1 VPGVSI
7 VSSSSSSLPPYLRI
21 VFFVVIFVALLA
33 SQFSSTL
40 VSSLVRPARLHTKR
54 EQEPARVSASA
65 QPGPCN
71 PTGHT
76 GRKLGCESNL
86 AVCGTRPGMG
96 EQGMQRGQRGTFCV
110 SLRLVLAFAPPPPVL
125 AGGWSSSSTYRAQ
138 QLSGLTLMRQNATAH
153 AAAQPETFRGAVAD
167 ELEKM
172 RSEFLTFTTRGPPRC
187 CGPLWK

>member
-1 VPGVSI
+1 
-7 VSSSSSSLPPYLRI
+7 
-21 VFFVVIFVALLA
+21 
-33 SQFSSTL
+33 
-40 VSSLVRPARLHTKR
+40 
-54 EQEPARVSASA
+54 VSASA

-71 PTGHT
+71 PTSTHWTQIGL
-76 GRKLGCESNL
+76 RIELGS
-86 AVCGTRPGMG
+86 VSSTRPGMG

-138 QLSGLTLMRQNATAH
+138 QLSGLTLMRQHATAH
-153 AAAQPETFRGAVAD
+153 AAVQPETFRGAVAD
-167 ELEKM
+167 ELEKI